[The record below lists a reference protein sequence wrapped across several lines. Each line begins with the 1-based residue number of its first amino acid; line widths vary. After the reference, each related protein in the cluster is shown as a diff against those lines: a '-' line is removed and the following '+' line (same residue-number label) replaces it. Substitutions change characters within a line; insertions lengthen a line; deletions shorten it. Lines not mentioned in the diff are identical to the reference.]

1 MPYITVADDM
11 SVPLLL
17 AVVGG
22 CILFLAVLIPAIFF
36 ICRYCC
42 NKAPVGVTDPKPRQQ
57 SQVSPLHTTYINRL
71 HPPIELFR
79 ISTNSYSFQRNNFVE
94 EEHIN
99 RRYTYM
105 YIVIQGKDMN

>member
-1 MPYITVADDM
+1 M

-42 NKAPVGVTDPKPRQQ
+42 NKAPVGITDQKPRQQ
-57 SQVSPLHTTYINRL
+57 PQVSPLHTHKTRQQPQVTPL
-71 HPPIELFR
+71 HTKTPGQQPQVSPLH
-79 ISTNSYSFQRNNFVE
+79 S
-94 EEHIN
+94 
-99 RRYTYM
+99 
-105 YIVIQGKDMN
+105 